1 MQDSYASVFILFF
14 AVLTVSLLITLIGHY
29 FGPRRSTQRKTHAHT
44 LSLETLVPDQRRPPL
59 KFYRLAALFVVLDV
73 AIVLLYPWAVSF
85 LEAKERAFLFVAM
98 LIFVLILSIGYV
110 YAWKMG
116 ALEWD

>member
-1 MQDSYASVFILFF
+1 MQDSYTSVFILLV
-14 AVLTVSLLITLIGHY
+14 AVLAVSLLITLMGHY
-29 FGPRRSTQRKTHAHT
+29 FGPRRSTRRKIRPYA
-44 LSLETLVPDQRRPPL
+44 SGLETLGPDQRRIPL

-85 LEAKERAFLFVAM
+85 LETDERAFLFVAV
-98 LIFVLILSIGYV
+98 LVFVLTLSAGYA
-110 YAWKMG
+110 YAWKAG

>member
-1 MQDSYASVFILFF
+1 MQDSYVGVFILFVAILVVF
-14 AVLTVSLLITLIGHY
+14 LLIMLLGHY
-29 FGPRRSTQRKTHAHT
+29 FGPRRPSTRKTQTYA
-44 LSLETLVPDQRRPPL
+44 SGLETLGPDQRRLPC

-73 AIVLLYPWAVSF
+73 AIVLLYPWAASF
-85 LEAKERAFLFVAM
+85 LEADNRAFLFAAL
-98 LIFVLILSIGYV
+98 LIFVLILSIGYA

>member
-1 MQDSYASVFILFF
+1 MQDSFSGVFILFA
-14 AVLTVSLLITLIGHY
+14 AVLMVSLLTTLIGHY
-29 FGPRRSTQRKTHAHT
+29 FGPRRSARRKTGAYAS
-44 LSLETLVPDQRRPPL
+44 SLETLGPDQRRIPH

-85 LEAKERAFLFVAM
+85 LETDERAFLFAAM
-98 LIFVLILSIGYV
+98 LIFVLILSAGYA

>member
-1 MQDSYASVFILFF
+1 MQQNYAGVFILFV
-14 AVLTVSLLITLIGHY
+14 AVLAVSLLITLMGHY
-29 FGPRRSTQRKTHAHT
+29 FGPRRSTRRKIQAYAS
-44 LSLETLVPDQRRPPL
+44 SLETLGPDQRRPPL

-85 LEAKERAFLFVAM
+85 LEADERAFLFVAM
-98 LIFVLILSIGYV
+98 LIFVLTLSAGYA

>member
-1 MQDSYASVFILFF
+1 MQDNLSVFILFA
-14 AVLTVSLLITLIGHY
+14 AVLVVSSLITLIGHY
-29 FGPRRSTQRKTHAHT
+29 FGPRRSTQRKTRAYA
-44 LSLETLVPDQRRPPL
+44 SGLETLGPDQLRLPH

-73 AIVLLYPWAVSF
+73 AIVLMYIWAASF
-85 LEAKERAFLFVAM
+85 LETDERAFLFAAM
-98 LIFVLILSIGYV
+98 LTFVLILSIGYA